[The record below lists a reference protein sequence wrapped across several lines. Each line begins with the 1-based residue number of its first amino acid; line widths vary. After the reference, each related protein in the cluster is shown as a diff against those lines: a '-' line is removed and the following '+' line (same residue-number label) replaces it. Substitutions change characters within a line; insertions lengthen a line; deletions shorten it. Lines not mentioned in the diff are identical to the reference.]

1 MNQLP
6 GWMILGRQHTA
17 LLRSSSFPESLSPFY
32 PSLSFCSWVGGGGGV
47 KAEWHRPDCLW
58 RPQVTRK
65 SGSRRWMLFA
75 GLAAV
80 VTLVAAAAFFPH
92 TVSGE
97 KVEAG
102 CARGEGGRGER
113 EGEERGETQ

>member
-1 MNQLP
+1 
-6 GWMILGRQHTA
+6 
-17 LLRSSSFPESLSPFY
+17 
-32 PSLSFCSWVGGGGGV
+32 
-47 KAEWHRPDCLW
+47 
-58 RPQVTRK
+58 
-65 SGSRRWMLFA
+65 MLFA